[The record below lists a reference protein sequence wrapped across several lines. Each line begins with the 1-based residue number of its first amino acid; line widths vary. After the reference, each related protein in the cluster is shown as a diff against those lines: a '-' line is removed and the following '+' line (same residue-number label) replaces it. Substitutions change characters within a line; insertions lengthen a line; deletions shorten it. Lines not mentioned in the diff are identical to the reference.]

1 MSVQKYIR
9 HCISLVYIFS
19 QLLYELHAEVSRCS
33 RALRHINQAEECTIT
48 GTHLP
53 NNHMY
58 NWSLLLLSEDVR
70 CTRVYSLARQHVCY
84 QLTYLSLPLMNTDKH
99 RGVPNWD
106 HVLRT
111 DANAVLCFTCLSV
124 SEKQTI
130 LNRLHIDADNSIS
143 LSSTGISRV
152 SKYKSTPDVRNNI
165 YIFYHVKIRTKK
177 GSTQESGIYGWI
189 QQYN

>member
-1 MSVQKYIR
+1 MPR
-9 HCISLVYIFS
+9 SLV
-19 QLLYELHAEVSRCS
+19 
-33 RALRHINQAEECTIT
+33 ALGPYGILIVQQAEECTIT

-53 NNHMY
+53 NNLMY

-130 LNRLHIDADNSIS
+130 LIVFIQMQITQFRFRLLVYQGSV
-143 LSSTGISRV
+143 STKVPLTSEITFI
-152 SKYKSTPDVRNNI
+152 YSTTFRSEQKKVLHKKVAFMVEFNNTI
-165 YIFYHVKIRTKK
+165 KWENIIL
-177 GSTQESGIYGWI
+177 Q
-189 QQYN
+189 

>member
-1 MSVQKYIR
+1 MSVQQYIR
-9 HCISLVYIFS
+9 HCISLVYIFLS
-19 QLLYELHAEVSRCS
+19 FFTNYMPRSLV
-33 RALRHINQAEECTIT
+33 ALGPYGILIVQQAEECTIT

-53 NNHMY
+53 NNLMY

-111 DANAVLCFTCLSV
+111 DANAVLCFTCLSL

-130 LNRLHIDADNSIS
+130 LNRLHTDADNSIS

-165 YIFYHVKIRTKK
+165 YIFYHV
-177 GSTQESGIYGWI
+177 
-189 QQYN
+189 